1 MKRIFLLAFFFLS
14 ILPRLLAQAN
24 PFDGY
29 WKGYLTQETGG
40 YRPKYYFELKLE
52 QKGNKVTGTSYSSV
66 EDIYAEMAVSGIIN
80 GEELVL
86 KEDKILRYTR
96 LEEMAWCFKRC
107 ILKLNKKAGTWRL
120 EGSWS
125 GNSPFG
131 PCIPGKVYLVKT
143 VPKV

>member
-1 MKRIFLLAFFFLS
+1 MRIVLLPLCFICFLACLS
-14 ILPRLLAQAN
+14 AQNN

-29 WKGYLTQETGG
+29 WTGYLTQETGG
-40 YRPKYYFELKLE
+40 FRPKYYFELKLE
-52 QKGNKVTGTSYSSV
+52 QKGNRVTGTSYSSV
-66 EDIYAEMAVSGIIN
+66 EDIYAEMTVSAMIN
-80 GEELVL
+80 GDELVL

-96 LEEMAWCFKRC
+96 LEDMAWCFKRC
-107 ILKLNKKAGTWRL
+107 VLKLNKKGGTWRL

-131 PCIPGKVYLVKT
+131 PCIPGKVFLVKT